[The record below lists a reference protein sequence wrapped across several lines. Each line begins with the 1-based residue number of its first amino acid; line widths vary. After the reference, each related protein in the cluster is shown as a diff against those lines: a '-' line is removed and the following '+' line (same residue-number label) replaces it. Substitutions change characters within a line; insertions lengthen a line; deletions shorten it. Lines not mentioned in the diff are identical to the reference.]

1 MSHEKTEETHLS
13 VSSVD
18 DHEVRR
24 KEIILILLKFDKLK
38 VDQKLS
44 VLGYI
49 ERLLNEPKN

>member
-1 MSHEKTEETHLS
+1 MSHEETEEARLLEPL
-13 VSSVD
+13 VD